1 MRIAHVVD
9 YYMPLFGYQE
19 SLLPKWHARHGHEV
33 HVITSDRYADV
44 PNYDE
49 AWAPLLGSRLVG
61 AGKVQ
66 TDGVTVHR
74 LESRWEH
81 RNRLWLKGLDKTLEC
96 IAPDVVFGHGT
107 TNYTSFALARHARR
121 SSAPL
126 LLDCHMMFTV
136 QDKSRLGRL
145 FYALLA
151 RATTRFLTPQVE
163 RFYGVADECCDFLT
177 QAQKVPE
184 SKVDLL
190 PLGLDTDIFQPAPE
204 EGVALRRLLGLAEE
218 DILLMQTGKLT
229 QDKGPHLL
237 AEAAAPLMRDDPRVH
252 VVFVGGGGLRY
263 LDQVRRAFEVL
274 GVSDRV
280 HFVPLVPAHK
290 LAAYF
295 SAADICVFPAA
306 SSLSAIEAAGCGAAV
321 VMTDLPAGRW
331 RQAQGVGTVF
341 AEGDV
346 HSLREQIG
354 RLLAAEVEM
363 SRLRKT
369 ALESARE
376 KFSYERVS
384 RDLEAAMEAAISRRR
399 VGGP

>member
-9 YYMPLFGYQE
+9 YYMPLLGYQE

-49 AWAPLLGSRLVG
+49 AWAPLLGPRFVG
-61 AGKVQ
+61 ASESDS
-66 TDGVTVHR
+66 DGVILHR
-74 LESRWEH
+74 LESRWER
-81 RNRLWLKGLDKTLEC
+81 RNRLWLGGLQRTLGR

-107 TNYTSFALARHARR
+107 TNYTSFVLAKYARR

-136 QDKSRLGRL
+136 QDESRVGRL
-145 FYALLA
+145 FYTLLA
-151 RATTRFLTPQVE
+151 HATAHLLTPHVE
-163 RFYGVADECCDFLT
+163 RYFGVADECCDFLT

-184 SKVDLL
+184 SKVGLL
-190 PLGLDTDIFQPAPE
+190 PLGLDTDIFRPRPE
-204 EGVALRRLLGLAEE
+204 EGRAVRGVLGLAED
-218 DILLMQTGKLT
+218 DIVLMQTGKLT
-229 QDKGPHLL
+229 QDKGPHLF

-263 LDQVRRAFEVL
+263 LDQVRRAFEVQ

-280 HFVPLVPAHK
+280 HFVPLVPAHE

-331 RQAQGVGTVF
+331 RQEQGVGIVF
-341 AEGDV
+341 TDGDV

-354 RLLAAEVEM
+354 RLLAADAVLDSM
-363 SRLRKT
+363 RTT

-384 RDLEAAMEAAISRRR
+384 RHLEAEMEAAISRRL
-399 VGGP
+399 VGRP